1 MTARPA
7 IDRLLDQFPWG
18 RVLVVGDVVADEWL
32 TGACGKVAREAP
44 VPNVSIRYREVVPG
58 GGGNTAV
65 NVTSLGGRCVVV
77 SALGD
82 DAVGEAVAEQLR
94 RRGVQ
99 EESVVVCGRHT
110 IAKRRIVV
118 GPQVVARFDEG
129 DVKGLD
135 PEADAELAGKI
146 SQYAQQA
153 DVVVVAD
160 YGLGSLEGPQVQ
172 DALAGLSRPVLV
184 DAHDVRRWARVRPE
198 VVTPNWEETAGILRL
213 DPGLTGPLRI
223 EQVRAGA
230 DLLREATGSTYVVA
244 TLDGDGALLVAPDA
258 VRHVPTRRV
267 DAPHS
272 AGAGDALTAA
282 LALGLAVGAD
292 LTDAL
297 ELAVAAATVVV
308 QRPGTATC
316 SPQDL
321 RSVPGSPLLT
331 AEELIRIC
339 HEHRA
344 AGRRIAVT
352 NGCFDVLHAGHV
364 SLLQSAA
371 AEADVL
377 VVALND
383 DAGVRAIKGP
393 GRPVNGVADRAA
405 VLAAMGFVDHLT
417 AYDGAAPLSLI
428 DGIRPDVYVKGADHD
443 VLALPE
449 ARATTALGG
458 RVSVVPLLPDRSTS
472 GVIEACA
479 RARSSA

>member
-65 NVTSLGGRCVVV
+65 NVTSLGGRCVLM

-160 YGLGSLEGPQVQ
+160 YSLGSLEGPQVQ

>member
-65 NVTSLGGRCVVV
+65 NVTSLGGRCVLM

-272 AGAGDALTAA
+272 AGAGDTLTAA

>member
-94 RRGVQ
+94 RRGVK

-272 AGAGDALTAA
+272 AGAGDTLTAA

>member
-272 AGAGDALTAA
+272 AGAGDTLTAA

>member
-99 EESVVVCGRHT
+99 EESVVVRGRHT

-135 PEADAELAGKI
+135 PAADAELATKI

-223 EQVRAGA
+223 EQVQAGA

-272 AGAGDALTAA
+272 AGAGDTLTAA

>member
-65 NVTSLGGRCVVV
+65 NVTSLGGRCVLM

-223 EQVRAGA
+223 EQVQAGA

-272 AGAGDALTAA
+272 AGAGDTLTAA

>member
-65 NVTSLGGRCVVV
+65 NVTSLGGRCVLM

-99 EESVVVCGRHT
+99 EESVVVRGRHT

-223 EQVRAGA
+223 EQVQAGA

-272 AGAGDALTAA
+272 AGAGDTLTAA

>member
-160 YGLGSLEGPQVQ
+160 YGLGSIEGPQVQ
-172 DALAGLSRPVLV
+172 DALAGLSRPVLI

-198 VVTPNWEETAGILRL
+198 VVTPNWEETAEILRL

-223 EQVRAGA
+223 EQVQAGA

-272 AGAGDALTAA
+272 AGAGDTLTAA

-377 VVALND
+377 VLALND

>member
-65 NVTSLGGRCVVV
+65 NVTSLGGRCVLM

>member
-65 NVTSLGGRCVVV
+65 NVTSLGGRCVLM

-160 YGLGSLEGPQVQ
+160 YGLGSIEGPQVQ

-272 AGAGDALTAA
+272 AGAGDTLTAA

>member
-99 EESVVVCGRHT
+99 EELVVVRGRHT

-198 VVTPNWEETAGILRL
+198 VVTPNWEETAEILRL

-223 EQVRAGA
+223 EQVQAGA

-272 AGAGDALTAA
+272 AGAGDTLTAA

>member
-7 IDRLLDQFPWG
+7 IDRLLDQFPWR

-99 EESVVVCGRHT
+99 EESVVVRGRHT

-135 PEADAELAGKI
+135 PESDAELAGKI

-223 EQVRAGA
+223 EQVQAGA

-244 TLDGDGALLVAPDA
+244 TLDGDCALLVAPDA

-272 AGAGDALTAA
+272 AGAGDTLTAA

>member
-1 MTARPA
+1 MTIRPA
-7 IDRLLDQFPWG
+7 LTRLLDQFPWG

-32 TGACGKVAREAP
+32 SGAAAKIAREAP
-44 VPNVSIRYREVVPG
+44 VPTVSIRYRDVVPG
-58 GGGNTAV
+58 GAGNTAV
-65 NVTSLGGRCVVV
+65 NVASLGGRCAVV
-77 SALGD
+77 SVLGD
-82 DAVGEAVAEQLR
+82 DPVGDAVAEQLR

-99 EESVVVCGRHT
+99 DRSVRVPGRHT
-110 IAKRRIVV
+110 VAKRRIVV

-129 DVKGLD
+129 DSHVLQ
-135 PEADAELAGKI
+135 PAADEELADCI
-146 SQYAQQA
+146 RSEAEQA

-160 YGLGSLEGPQVQ
+160 YGLGTLSGAASQQ
-172 DALAGLSRPVLV
+172 ALAEVCCPVLV
-184 DAHDVRRWARVRPE
+184 DAHDVRRWSRLAPMA
-198 VVTPNWEETAGILRL
+198 VTPNWEETAAILRL
-213 DPGLTGPLRI
+213 DPGVTGPLRI
-223 EQVRAGA
+223 EQVQAGS
-230 DLLREATGSTYVVA
+230 DRLREVTGSRYVVA
-244 TLDGDGALLVAPDA
+244 TLDGDGALLIGPNAL
-258 VRHVPTRRV
+258 RHVPTRRV
-267 DAPHS
+267 DSPHS
-272 AGAGDALTAA
+272 AGAGDTLTAA
-282 LALGLAVGAD
+282 LAIGLAVGAD
-292 LTDAL
+292 PADAL
-297 ELAVAAATVVV
+297 ELAVVAATVVV

-331 AEELIRIC
+331 AEELIRVC

-364 SLLQSAA
+364 SLLQAAA

-405 VLAAMGFVDHLT
+405 ILAAMGFVDHLV

-428 DGIRPDVYVKGADHD
+428 DAIRPDVYVKGADHD

-458 RVSVVPLLPDRSTS
+458 RVSVVPLLPDRSTA

>member
-65 NVTSLGGRCVVV
+65 NVTSLGGRCVLM

-160 YGLGSLEGPQVQ
+160 YGLGSIEGPQVQ
-172 DALAGLSRPVLV
+172 DALAGLSRPVLI

-272 AGAGDALTAA
+272 AGAGDTLTAA

>member
-99 EESVVVCGRHT
+99 EESVVVRGRHT

-129 DVKGLD
+129 DVKGLG

-272 AGAGDALTAA
+272 AGAGDTLTAA